1 MATVSKGKQG
11 RVRKR
16 ASDGRLRDN
25 KLKKKQARDKAAWN
39 EFLGKGQ
46 WGRRLE
52 LVFTEYIELY
62 PDSGGITEPYDD
74 DIDYQN
80 DDGKD
85 LLISGSDG
93 PVFTGRG
100 TRRVDSFKRDRRLS
114 GADGEK
120 RVAGVDWK
128 WAASDDALWNK
139 QEARRSGRLR
149 RVQYLPPNPID
160 WRLPLPED
168 WRNRY
173 HELSAKYPLLIT
185 LKASDTFYL
194 HKICHLA
201 RGACQNVFLP
211 PYRPL
216 FAHWAAV
223 KSAFLAAQHRQLRGG
238 LCPKTAVFL
247 CEA

>member
-1 MATVSKGKQG
+1 MAKGRQG
-11 RVRKR
+11 RVRKWR
-16 ASDGRLRDN
+16 TDGRLRDN
-25 KLKKKQARDKAAWN
+25 KLKKKQARDKAAQN
-39 EFLGKGQ
+39 ELLGNGQ
-46 WGRRLE
+46 GGRRPE

-62 PDSGGITEPYDD
+62 PDTGGITEPCDD

-85 LLISGSDG
+85 LLIAGSDG

-100 TRRVDSFKRDRRLS
+100 TKRVDSFKTDRRLG

-120 RVAGVDWK
+120 RVASIDRG
-128 WAASDDALWNK
+128 WANSENALWDTE
-139 QEARRSGRLR
+139 EARRIGRLR

-160 WRLPLPED
+160 WRLSLPRG
-168 WRNRY
+168 WRDRY

-194 HKICHLA
+194 GKVCHFA
-201 RGACQNVFLP
+201 HSACQSVFLL

-216 FAHWAAV
+216 FAQWADA
-223 KSAFLAAQHRQLRGG
+223 KSIFLAARRRQSYNGFR
-238 LCPKTAVFL
+238 PENAVFL
-247 CEA
+247 CEP

>member
-1 MATVSKGKQG
+1 MAKGRQG
-11 RVRKR
+11 RVRKWR
-16 ASDGRLRDN
+16 TDGRLRDN
-25 KLKKKQARDKAAWN
+25 KLKKKQGRDKAAQN
-39 EFLGKGQ
+39 ELLGNGQ
-46 WGRRLE
+46 GGRRPE

-62 PDSGGITEPYDD
+62 PDSGGITEPCDD

-85 LLISGSDG
+85 LLTSGSDG

-100 TRRVDSFKRDRRLS
+100 TRRVDNFKRDRRLS

-149 RVQYLPPNPID
+149 RVQYLPPNSID
-160 WRLPLPED
+160 WRLSLPEG

-173 HELSAKYPLLIT
+173 HELSLRYPLLIT

-194 HKICHLA
+194 SKSCHFT
-201 RGACQNVFLP
+201 RGACQNVLLL

-216 FAHWAAV
+216 FAHWAAA
-223 KSAFLAAQHRQLRGG
+223 KTAFLAARHRQSGGG
-238 LCPKTAVFL
+238 LCPKTAAFL
-247 CEA
+247 HEA